1 MDAPAPV
8 PDQGTRLARSL
19 GLAEVTLSGIGIILG
34 AGIYALIGTAAAG
47 AGNAVWLSFTISAV
61 VALFTALSYA
71 ELSSMFPRAGAEYE
85 YTAAAIGDFVAFV
98 VGWLIILS
106 GMVGAAA
113 VALSFGGYLGS
124 LVDIPH
130 VLSAALLIG
139 VLTLII
145 IIGIRQSAALAG
157 LFTLIEG
164 GGLILVIVAGLPYL
178 GSVDYF
184 EMPLGMTGVFSA
196 AALVFFAYLGFEE
209 MVKFSEE
216 TTTPERTVPKALMIA
231 LVICTVLYILVCLSA
246 VSVVGWEVLASS
258 DAPFAEVATAAW
270 GGRAAGALSVI
281 ALFATANTVLLM
293 LIASSRISY
302 GMARSG
308 TLPRPLSLVHRTR
321 KTPWIAVIVIAAG
334 ALLFLSADDIG
345 LVANVTNFTL
355 FLTFTVVNLSVI
367 VLRIRDPDRVRPFR
381 VPGSVGVL
389 PILPVCGIVSCLFLL
404 GQLTAE
410 VVGIGA
416 VLTITG
422 GIAALF
428 AGRRVRQEEP

>member
-1 MDAPAPV
+1 MDASAPV

-47 AGNAVWLSFTISAV
+47 AGNAVWLSFAISAV

-145 IIGIRQSAALAG
+145 IIGIRQSAFVAG

-381 VPGSVGVL
+381 VPGSAGVL